1 MRSHFSAPRLILGG
15 VDEAG
20 RGPLCGPVV
29 AAAVAVDLE
38 GLKELKRFGCLDSK
52 GLTPARRGELF
63 EVIRSISLGSALA
76 CASAGEVDELGVLK
90 ASLLAMRRAVLKL
103 GLELDL
109 VLVDGPH
116 PVPGLPFRQ
125 RALVR
130 GDERS
135 PLVGAAS
142 VLAKVCRDRVML
154 ALDRLYPGYGLSEHK
169 GYPTAQHKEAI
180 RRLGPTPQH
189 RRSFRW

>member
-1 MRSHFSAPRLILGG
+1 MRCPRSVRRLVLAG

-38 GLKELKRFGCLDSK
+38 GLKAINRLGCLDSK
-52 GLTPARRGELF
+52 GLSPARREELF
-63 EVIRSISLGSALA
+63 EVIRLGSLRSALA
-76 CASAGEVDELGVLK
+76 CSSAKEVDELGVLG

-109 VLVDGPH
+109 VLVDGPY
-116 PVPGLPFRQ
+116 PIPNLPFRQ
-125 RALVR
+125 TALVR
-130 GDERS
+130 GDERA

-154 ALDRLYPGYGLSEHK
+154 VLDRIFPGYGLSEHK
-169 GYPTAQHKEAI
+169 GYPTPRHREAI